1 MRLIL
6 IVAYLIH
13 AAATAGL
20 TALLLFGLSG
30 RAPSSSRWRST
41 AWRASFAMAAGVL
54 WPVIAAVGVVAW
66 LADVFVGRDP
76 FEWEDRAWTEE
87 RDVERDGED

>member
-30 RAPSSSRWRST
+30 QAPSSSRWQSM
-41 AWRASFAMAAGVL
+41 AWRASFALAAGVL
-54 WPVIAAVGVVAW
+54 WPVIAAVGAAMWLFDVVA
-66 LADVFVGRDP
+66 GRDP
-76 FEWEDRAWTEE
+76 REWEDREWAEEESKRTEH
-87 RDVERDGED
+87 

>member
-30 RAPSSSRWRST
+30 QAPSSSRWRSV
-41 AWRASFAMAAGVL
+41 AWRASFALAAGVL
-54 WPVIAAVGVVAW
+54 WPVIAAVGAAMWLVDVVA
-66 LADVFVGRDP
+66 GRDP
-76 FEWEDRAWTEE
+76 MEWEDREW
-87 RDVERDGED
+87 EDRP